1 MRNALR
7 HFCRP
12 VLAFF
17 EKGDPAVSYRPSHRK
32 ILLAVAALF
41 LILFGLSLVLAL
53 SADQPGA
60 AIPVAVFFVVSAV
73 ALIVATLGSD
83 TAVARIWGLK

>member
-1 MRNALR
+1 MKNVLR
-7 HFCRP
+7 KLCGP

-17 EKGDPAVSYRPSHRK
+17 EKGEPAASYRGSHRK

-41 LILFGLSLVLAL
+41 LILFSVSLYFSWSAGQWGAL
-53 SADQPGA
+53 V
-60 AIPVAVFFVVSAV
+60 PVAVFFVVSAV
-73 ALIVATLGSD
+73 CFVVATLGSD

>member
-1 MRNALR
+1 MKNTLR
-7 HFCRP
+7 QFCRP

-17 EKGDPAVSYRPSHRK
+17 EKGEPATSYKSSHRK

-41 LILFGLSLVLAL
+41 LILFGLSLYLAL
-53 SADQPGA
+53 A
-60 AIPVAVFFVVSAV
+60 AGQLAAVVPVAVFFVVSVV

-83 TAVARIWGLK
+83 VAVARIWGLK

>member
-1 MRNALR
+1 MKNAIRQL
-7 HFCRP
+7 CRP

-17 EKGDPAVSYRPSHRK
+17 EKGEPAASYKPSHRK

-41 LILFGLSLVLAL
+41 LLLFGLSLYLAL
-53 SADQPGA
+53 A
-60 AIPVAVFFVVSAV
+60 AAQVAAMVPVAVFFVVSVV

-83 TAVARIWGLK
+83 VAVARIWGLK